1 MNVDYVD
8 HYRVLGLASGEE
20 GAKLT
25 GREISRAYKAKALE
39 VHPDKRPED
48 PNADAKFRTLKSSY
62 ETLMDPASRRK
73 FDDFLRQVKP
83 RKNMEARKAS
93 FRATDAKRRKAR
105 DHKEKQDARD
115 RKEKQERARSYCT
128 RCTKILEVS
137 WQGKDY
143 REEELREFFS
153 RFGVVEDIW
162 MRKSCRSANVT
173 MDAEDPDAAAAA
185 TSAAPPPTITH
196 TAPIHPS
203 SNLLLFLLRLPPGST
218 SRDADPESSTTARR
232 LAIIHAARAGL
243 SLGLSL
249 GVVVGWL
256 FGWAEVFGWV

>member
-62 ETLMDPASRRK
+62 ETLMDPASRKK
-73 FDDFLRQVKP
+73 FDDFLRQVTP

-115 RKEKQERARSYCT
+115 RKEKQERPRKRYCI
-128 RCTKILEVS
+128 RYTKILEVS

-185 TSAAPPPTITH
+185 GRSLS
-196 TAPIHPS
+196 APILVREYSLS
-203 SNLLLFLLRLPPGST
+203 SSF
-218 SRDADPESSTTARR
+218 
-232 LAIIHAARAGL
+232 
-243 SLGLSL
+243 
-249 GVVVGWL
+249 
-256 FGWAEVFGWV
+256 